1 MTQLVWPNG
10 SIDEPVR
17 SDGYGPRQSIQT
29 KEGPTRPFHVGTDHI
44 RIGKVCSIGDGTVI
58 ESGKYDHVAWAGYQI
73 LIYLG
78 EIDGTRT
85 WVRMCHFQGH
95 PPQSR
100 GDTVCIGDFVG
111 LEGNTGQS
119 VGRHLHWEIYRGSV
133 NRGSGGN
140 PGSTVDPREFVAAYL
155 SPPYIEQEPIMAVY
169 LRATGNSSPI
179 DAKNPGSSR
188 IWAGPNRLIDCA
200 LYSDVWER
208 SDDGS
213 VRRLFP
219 GEWAAIQAA
228 YKTAGRIV
236 PLADISGNELE
247 KMYLVKRTEP
257 KR

>member
-100 GDTVCIGDFVG
+100 GDTVRIGDFVG

-119 VGRHLHWEIYRGSV
+119 VGRHLHWEIYRGRV
-133 NRGSGGN
+133 DRGSWDD
-140 PGSTVDPREFVAAYL
+140 PGATVDPREFVAAHL
-155 SPPYIEQEPIMAVY
+155 AAPVIEEEPIMAVY

-188 IWAGPNRLIDCA
+188 IWAGPNRLIDGA

>member
-10 SIDEPVR
+10 TDNEPVR
-17 SDGYGPRQSIQT
+17 SDGYGPRPSIQT

-58 ESGKYDHVAWAGYQI
+58 ESGRYDHVDWAGFQL

-85 WVRMCHFQGH
+85 WVRLCHLQGH
-95 PPQSR
+95 PPVNR
-100 GDTVCIGDFVG
+100 GDTVRMGQYVG
-111 LEGNTGQS
+111 LEGSTGQS
-119 VGRHLHWEIYRGSV
+119 TGTHLHWEIYRGSV

-140 PGSTVDPREFVAAYL
+140 PGSTVDPRDFVAAYL

-188 IWAGPNRLIDCA
+188 IWAGPNRLIDGA